1 MKVTRI
7 LKSRRLNEFYDDFF
21 AAKMQRW
28 ENFVQIIFCCILKGP
43 LTLMKRSN
51 SNRGLTAPIIQA
63 CNPKIKINLRC
74 FLILI

>member
-21 AAKMQRW
+21 AAKMQHW
-28 ENFVQIIFCCILKGP
+28 ENSVQIIFCCILKGP

-51 SNRGLTAPIIQA
+51 SNRGLTAPIIQD
-63 CNPKIKINLRC
+63 CSPEIKGCLRC
-74 FLILI
+74 CLIFI